1 MFPFKG
7 ACPLRIGC
15 NLLEI
20 EKHERSSATES
31 IVCDW
36 AIRAMPNLWGEGVFE
51 LRIHYGPGYR
61 VYYGELERVVVILLC
76 GGTKRSQSRDIE
88 RAKMYWQDLRSR
100 SHD

>member
-36 AIRAMPNLWGEGVFE
+36 AIRAMPNLWAKAY
-51 LRIHYGPGYR
+51 LN
-61 VYYGELERVVVILLC
+61 LESTMVQ
-76 GGTKRSQSRDIE
+76 GTACIMGNWKE
-88 RAKMYWQDLRSR
+88 
-100 SHD
+100 